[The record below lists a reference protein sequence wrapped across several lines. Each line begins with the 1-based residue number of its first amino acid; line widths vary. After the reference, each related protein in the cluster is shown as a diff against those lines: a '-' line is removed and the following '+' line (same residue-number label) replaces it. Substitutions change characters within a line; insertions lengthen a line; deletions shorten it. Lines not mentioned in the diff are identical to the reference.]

1 MAFADDF
8 QCLARRL
15 LFGKYTRLYRIFLII
30 PIIVQIKYARILTG
44 KVVHG
49 PVQHGY
55 SSL

>member
-49 PVQHGY
+49 PVQQGY
-55 SSL
+55 SGL